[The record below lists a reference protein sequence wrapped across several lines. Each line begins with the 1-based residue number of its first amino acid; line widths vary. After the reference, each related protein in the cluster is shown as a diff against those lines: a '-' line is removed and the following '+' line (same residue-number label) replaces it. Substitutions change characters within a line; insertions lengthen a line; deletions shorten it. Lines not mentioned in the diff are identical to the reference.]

1 MKKFLLTLAL
11 SLFAVTTAAAQN
23 ITGEWDASM
32 NTPGGPR
39 AFKVIFKQEGSAL
52 TGTVKRPSGDSPLT
66 GTIDGSAVKFSYSI
80 EYGGNPITMA
90 VTAKLVGDEMSGD
103 INIASQM
110 NEAFTAKRAV
120 PAPPAGAPKR

>member
-1 MKKFLLTLAL
+1 MKKLLL
-11 SLFAVTTAAAQN
+11 SLVLSLVAVTTAAAQN

-32 NTPGGPR
+32 NTPGGVS
-39 AFKVIFKQEGSAL
+39 AFKIIFKQEGTVL
-52 TGTVKRPSGDSPLT
+52 TGTVKRRSSDHPLT
-66 GTIDGSAVKFSYSI
+66 GTINGTAIKFAYSI

-90 VTAKLVGDEMSGD
+90 VTATLAGNDMSGD

-120 PAPPAGAPKR
+120 PAPPLESPQR

>member
-11 SLFAVTTAAAQN
+11 SLIAVTTAAAQN

-39 AFKVIFKQEGSAL
+39 AFKVIFRQEGTAL
-52 TGTVKRPSGDSPLT
+52 TGTVKRSAGDSPLT
-66 GTIDGSAVKFSYSI
+66 GTIDGSAVKFSYAI

-90 VTAKLVGDEMSGD
+90 VTAKLAGDEMTGD

-120 PAPPAGAPKR
+120 PAPPVGAPKR